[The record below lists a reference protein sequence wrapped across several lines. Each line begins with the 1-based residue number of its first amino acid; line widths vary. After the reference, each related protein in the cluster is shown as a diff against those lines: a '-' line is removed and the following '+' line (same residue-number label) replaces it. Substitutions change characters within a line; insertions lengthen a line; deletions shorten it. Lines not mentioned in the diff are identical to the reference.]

1 MKKVKLLLLVIFL
14 SFIMFVY
21 FGITDKNWIQVSL
34 SIILILI
41 LGYVH
46 MLLQKEQGK
55 WKVRQDQWQQDK
67 SKLEKD
73 LANMKNRFEEY
84 DYLFNIFDGTTLYI
98 HDVVSEKIKFSKG
111 IENLLG
117 RTQKE
122 INAHSKLWKASVH
135 RDDLGLVEEAEL
147 QLLQG
152 FPIHKE
158 FRLLHSEQGVKRI
171 LHVAKPI
178 KNEEG
183 QVTTIIGNFMDIT
196 KQKKLEAELKK
207 MAFFDDLTEVPNRKM
222 LDRHI
227 QKAIARSRRHQYNL
241 TLMFIDLD
249 DFKIVNDTLG
259 HEAGD
264 QLLVEVVE
272 RLTECTREEDLI
284 SRLGGDEFIIV
295 FEETS
300 KEEIEDIANRI
311 IKSVSLP
318 YDIDGNEANISL
330 SIGISMFPDDGEDKD
345 TLIQNADKAMYFAKN
360 NGKNRYE
367 IYTKDLEEMEVDEGG
382 IFKKWMTKLFG

>member
-1 MKKVKLLLLVIFL
+1 M
-14 SFIMFVY
+14 
-21 FGITDKNWIQVSL
+21 
-34 SIILILI
+34 
-41 LGYVH
+41 
-46 MLLQKEQGK
+46 
-55 WKVRQDQWQQDK
+55 
-67 SKLEKD
+67 
-73 LANMKNRFEEY
+73 
-84 DYLFNIFDGTTLYI
+84 
-98 HDVVSEKIKFSKG
+98 
-111 IENLLG
+111 
-117 RTQKE
+117 
-122 INAHSKLWKASVH
+122 
-135 RDDLGLVEEAEL
+135 
-147 QLLQG
+147 
-152 FPIHKE
+152 
-158 FRLLHSEQGVKRI
+158 LHSEQGVKRI